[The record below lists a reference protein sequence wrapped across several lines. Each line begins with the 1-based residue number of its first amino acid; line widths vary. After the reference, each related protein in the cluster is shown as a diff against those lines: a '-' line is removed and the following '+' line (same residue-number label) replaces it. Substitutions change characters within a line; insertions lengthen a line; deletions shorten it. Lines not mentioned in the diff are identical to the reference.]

1 MKSNRPVL
9 SVVAAA
15 LLPAMPSMAQAPQ
28 AGLQAGLE
36 EIVVTARKRE
46 ETLQDIPLTVQ
57 ALSGETLEDLGID
70 DLAGIQTLAP
80 GVALFQ
86 NTDRSYGQVF
96 LRGMSSVAP
105 VGDTTRELASI
116 FIDGVNYVGAIPALS
131 LDNLER
137 VEIVKGPQSALYGR
151 STFSGAINFVTR
163 TPGDELGGKATVRWA
178 EDDEREFSAALEGP
192 LLEGKL
198 SGRIHGRLRE
208 FEGQYTNA
216 LDGSPVGE
224 EEDRSFGVQLYFT
237 PLEWLSARLNYIDHR
252 QEDGPAASQLIGR
265 QPTHNCGPF
274 PPATRTFP
282 CGEVEYTAGTDGVAL
297 NLAPPANAIPR
308 LPRATPG
315 VDRDFRFASLN
326 VEAALPAGLTLTYL
340 GGYTDESFVNLYD
353 FDRTATDSYWSLSLR
368 SQNADSHELRL
379 ASAPDGRIT
388 WLAGLFTMRQANF
401 NSGTFINGTLPAFGP
416 AAGTVGL
423 PTVVDREL
431 ENDAVFGSVTW
442 NVVEQLALSLEL
454 RRQRDDS
461 TNIISPTLT
470 LDTSTYSTLPR
481 FIIDYK
487 PREDLTFY
495 FNYAEGT
502 RPVTTNNSIA
512 ALTPANQQ
520 IFEAANG
527 VGPVVDE
534 ENVKNYEIGSKWRF
548 DRGTLNAAVFHSDWT
563 DQQGTA
569 SLTYDFNGNGVID
582 FVNVPPGAREFHTV
596 SLNAGELEVNGVELE
611 AQYLVTDRLTVSA
624 SAAYTR
630 PKFTGGIDASL
641 VPNVGTN
648 DPTGQYLG
656 LVPRTSATATGL
668 YVAPFGSDDEW
679 FARTDV
685 IYVGSRYADSTN
697 LAETGDSL
705 DVNVRA
711 GVRLGSVEVAAFVEN
726 LFDDETVESLRLQGD
741 TGLDPFTFNRR
752 AYEAVL
758 PKRRQ
763 VGITAS
769 VRF

>member
-1 MKSNRPVL
+1 MKRNRPVL
-9 SVVAAA
+9 FVSLAA
-15 LLPAMPSMAQAPQ
+15 LLPAAPAMTQTPQMAI
-28 AGLQAGLE
+28 E
-36 EIVVTARKRE
+36 EVVVTARKRQ

-57 ALSGETLEDLGID
+57 ALSGATLEDLGID
-70 DLAGIQTLAP
+70 SLAGIQALAP
-80 GVALFQ
+80 GVTLFQ

-163 TPGDELGGKATVRWA
+163 KPGDELGGKASVRWA
-178 EDDEREFSAALEGP
+178 EDNEREFAAAIEGP
-192 LLEGKL
+192 LVEGRL
-198 SGRIHGRLRE
+198 SGRLHGRLRK
-208 FEGQYTNA
+208 FDGQYTNA
-216 LDGSPVGE
+216 LDGSPVGQ
-224 EEDRSFGVQLYFT
+224 EEDRGFGVQLYFT
-237 PLEWLSARLNYIDHR
+237 PLDGLTANFSYIDHR

-274 PPATRTFP
+274 PPANRTFP
-282 CGEVEYTAGTDGVAL
+282 CGDVDYTGGENGVAL
-297 NLAPPANAIPR
+297 NLRPPAAAIPR
-308 LPRATPG
+308 LPRSTPG
-315 VDRDFRFASLN
+315 VDRDFRFASLD
-326 VEAALPAGLTLTYL
+326 VQIELPRDLTLTYL
-340 GGYTDESFVNLYD
+340 GGYTDESFENLYD
-353 FDRTATDSYWSLSLR
+353 FDRTGTDSYWALSLR

-401 NSGTFINGTLPAFGP
+401 NSGTFINGTLPGFGP
-416 AAGTVGL
+416 AAGAVGA

-431 ENDAVFGSVTW
+431 NNDAVFGSVTW
-442 NVVEQLALSLEL
+442 NVIEQVALSLEL
-454 RRQRDDS
+454 RRQRDES
-461 TNIISPTLT
+461 ANVISPVLA

-487 PREDLTFY
+487 PREDLTLY

-502 RPVTTNNSIA
+502 RPVTTNNSLA

-520 IFEAANG
+520 AFAAFYG

-534 ENVKNYEIGSKWRF
+534 ENVKNYEIGAKWQL
-548 DRGTLNAAVFHSDWT
+548 DRGTINAAVFHSDWT
-563 DQQGTA
+563 DQQGTT
-569 SLTYDFNGNGVID
+569 SLTFDFNGNGVID
-582 FVNVPPGAREFHTV
+582 LFNVPPGSREFHTV
-596 SLNAGELEVNGVELE
+596 SLNSGELEVDGVEIE
-611 AQYLVTDRLTVSA
+611 AQYLLTERLTVSG

-630 PKFTGGIDASL
+630 PKFTGGTDASL
-641 VPNVGTN
+641 IPNIGTN
-648 DPTGQYLG
+648 DPTGRYLG
-656 LVPRTSATATGL
+656 LVPRISAIGTGT
-668 YVAPFGSDDEW
+668 YVAPFGGDREW
-679 FARTDV
+679 FARTDFV
-685 IYVGSRYADSTN
+685 YVGSRYADATN
-697 LAETGDSL
+697 FAETGDSF

-711 GVRLGSVEVAAFVEN
+711 GVRWGAVEVAAFVDN
-726 LFDDETVESLRLQGD
+726 AFDDETVESLRMQGD

-763 VGITAS
+763 FGVAAS